1 MLYARHIHFGY
12 LEVSMDQKSFHDYLI
27 SLGVGEEKI
36 ANKINFISELEERL
50 KKQVPAWTLEDV
62 NCASAQSIVD
72 SMIDRSENTLEN
84 LQTLLFYAEMIGNN
98 DLFVLIFQHLD
109 GYEVFDNLFNKLG
122 NVVGED
128 LRDIIFEEMPLP
140 PLGLSSI
147 EKSLYTYR
155 AMNRLEEIF
164 EENTIR
170 DLLKDSLRD
179 LPESMYE
186 INKRDYDIDCQ
197 KDIDCYLIKKG
208 ERFLETL
215 RTYKHENKLFFG
227 QEITDDVIAYV
238 ESNKEIGGGIRD
250 GNIIYETK
258 IPYNTKAYLSESDP
272 ETKRYYYCHCPWV
285 RESVRT
291 SALRVNPIFCQC
303 SAGFHKKPYEIILG
317 QALKAEVLKSVLKGD
332 DICRFAI
339 HLPELDSTKR

>member
-1 MLYARHIHFGY
+1 
-12 LEVSMDQKSFHDYLI
+12 
-27 SLGVGEEKI
+27 
-36 ANKINFISELEERL
+36 
-50 KKQVPAWTLEDV
+50 
-62 NCASAQSIVD
+62 
-72 SMIDRSENTLEN
+72 MIDRSENTLEN
-84 LQTLLFYAEMIGNN
+84 LQTLLFYAKMIGNN

-140 PLGLSSI
+140 PLGLSAR

-215 RTYKHENKLFFG
+215 RAYEREHKLFFG

-250 GNIIYETK
+250 GDIIYETK

-272 ETKRYYYCHCPWV
+272 ETKRYYYCHCPWA
-285 RESVRT
+285 RESVRN
-291 SALRVNPIFCQC
+291 SALKVSPIFCQC
-303 SAGFHKKPYEIILG
+303 SAGFHKKPYEIIFG

-339 HLPELDSTKR
+339 HLPELDSTKI